1 MNVKSPVRDPRR
13 LSDAQLL
20 DLVMQ
25 QPPSAVAAPSSRS
38 RRASV
43 QRLLKQCG
51 SLRRLA
57 NRSAREPRN
66 THGVDEES
74 AHRLDALFVLARRL
88 AEERL
93 EPGEAFLSPR
103 QIFDHFHPRLRDRKK
118 EIFCVVLLD
127 ARHRVMGEERIS
139 EGSLTSSIVHPREVF
154 VPAVRESAGAVVFVH
169 NHPSGEPSPSE
180 DDIAVTR
187 RLERAAELL
196 GIRVLDHVI
205 IGDGVYASFKEMG
218 LI

>member
-1 MNVKSPVRDPRR
+1 MPTVEPALPHAAPDR

-20 DLVMQ
+20 DLVL
-25 QPPSAVAAPSSRS
+25 PSDPGGPGAGA
-38 RRASV
+38 
-43 QRLLKQCG
+43 RLLERCG

-57 NRSAREPRN
+57 TRSVRELERAAGLDPTAAARL
-66 THGVDEES
+66 
-74 AHRLDALFVLARRL
+74 AALFVVARRI

-93 EPGEAFLSPR
+93 QTGDAFLNPR
-103 QIFDHFHPRLRDRKK
+103 QIFDHFHARLRDCKK
-118 EIFCVVLLD
+118 EVFCVVLLD

-205 IGDGVYASFKEMG
+205 IGDGAYASFKEMG
-218 LI
+218 LL